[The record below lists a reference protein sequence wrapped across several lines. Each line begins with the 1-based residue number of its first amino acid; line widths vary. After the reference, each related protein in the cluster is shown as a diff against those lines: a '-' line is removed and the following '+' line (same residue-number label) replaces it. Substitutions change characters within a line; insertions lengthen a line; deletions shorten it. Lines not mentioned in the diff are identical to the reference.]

1 MHRGDQRK
9 RHDQRGAAAVEFAII
24 APVLFMLV
32 FGIIEF
38 GLAWS
43 QKNVFVGAARE
54 GARFAAVGCGDGSCA
69 DGEVAQKVIDAA
81 VGYDIDGAPGSIAV
95 NPNPGCSSDDTSTD
109 VTVAWQQDF
118 VIDIPFV
125 PTITLENVD
134 IQAVFRCEY

>member
-43 QKNVFVGAARE
+43 EKNVFVGAARE
-54 GARFAAVGCGDGSCA
+54 GARYAAVGCGDGVCA
-69 DGEVAQKVIDAA
+69 AGEVAGRVEAAA
-81 VGYDIDGAPGSIAV
+81 VGYEIDGPIAV
-95 NPNPGCSSDDTSTD
+95 VPDPGCSTDDPSTD
-109 VTVAWQQDF
+109 VSVSWQQDF
-118 VIDIPFV
+118 VIDIPFI
-125 PTITLENVD
+125 PTITLDNVD
-134 IQAVFRCEY
+134 IEAVFRCEY

>member
-38 GLAWS
+38 GIAWS
-43 QKNVFVGAARE
+43 EKNVFVGAARE
-54 GARFAAVGCGDGSCA
+54 GARFAAVGCGTGACTA
-69 DGEVAQKVIDAA
+69 GQIEQRVIDAA
-81 VGYDIDGAPGSIAV
+81 VGYDIDEPISAV
-95 NPNPGCSSDDTSTD
+95 PYGCSTDDPSTD
-109 VTVAWQQDF
+109 VSVSWQQDF
-118 VIDIPFV
+118 VIDIPFI